1 MDLKT
6 AYKNESTYKTGVMVR
21 SILET
26 VDLIEK
32 TDMPKTEMLKQIKA
46 KIKFEFYGYSNYM
59 ELFVLNLLNG
69 GEIPS
74 FAGRTDAGNKS

>member
-1 MDLKT
+1 MKT
-6 AYKNESTYKTGVMVR
+6 AYKNESSYKTGVKVR

-32 TDMPKTEMLKQIKA
+32 TTLPKEEMLRQIKA
-46 KIKFEFYGYSNYM
+46 KIKFEFYDYSNYM

-74 FAGRTDAGNKS
+74 FIGRTDASHKG

>member
-6 AYKNESTYKTGVMVR
+6 VYKNENTYKTGVMVR

-26 VDLIEK
+26 IDLMER
-32 TDMPKTEMLKQIKA
+32 TDMPKAEMLKQIKA
-46 KIKFEFYGYSNYM
+46 RIKFELYSYSNYM

-74 FAGRTDAGNKS
+74 FAGRIDAAHKS